1 MKLRD
6 VLFGAVCSLI
16 VMIVGGVMVHYLTK
30 EPPSLPPQERLVYDI
45 EEPVTFEAQAT
56 RFALLSVRIGNL
68 GDLPAENVQVG
79 IVFEDNTEI
88 IDMGITLS
96 TGPVGAYTMITSTEK
111 VIGFQVPALTPD
123 EVALVSL
130 MLTEEPTQDPIVGVK
145 SDNSTGKEGC
155 LARPV
160 QIDSAPSRKS
170 TITVLIILIAYAA
183 FSFNLYKL
191 MMMLLRRF
199 RRSVNNTSFLY
210 IHKGLADKAK
220 KMLSSDI
227 ESRGGDSYSLANY
240 ALCLALDRDFSEAEK
255 TLDAAEFLVSSR
267 RGPLASTKQE
277 KAVIL
282 FNRSLLLLL
291 QDKTSEGLNFMKK
304 ATELAPRA
312 ISEYCS
318 YSVVVDDLRK
328 KIEELKAFLLK

>member
-1 MKLRD
+1 MKWRD

-16 VMIVGGVMVHYLTK
+16 VMVLSGVAVYYLTK
-30 EPPSLPPQERLVYDI
+30 EPPPPQPQERLVYDI
-45 EEPVTFEAQAT
+45 EEPVIFEAQAT

-68 GDLPAENVQVG
+68 GDLTAENVNVG

-88 IDMGITLS
+88 IDMGVTLS
-96 TGPVGAYTMITSTEK
+96 TEPVGKFTIITSTEK
-111 VIGFQVPALTPD
+111 VIEFQVPALTPD
-123 EVALVSL
+123 EVVLVSL
-130 MLTEEPTQDPIVGVK
+130 MLNEEPTQDPIVGVK
-145 SDNSTGKEGC
+145 SDNSTGMEGF
-155 LARPV
+155 LARSV
-160 QIDSAPSRKS
+160 QIDSAPSRES
-170 TITVLIILIAYAA
+170 TIKIVSIFIGYVVLL
-183 FSFNLYKL
+183 FLLYRL
-191 MMMLLRRF
+191 MKRLRSRSY
-199 RRSVNNTSFLY
+199 RSVNNTAFLY

-267 RGPLASTKQE
+267 REPFASTKQE
-277 KAVIL
+277 KAVVL

-304 ATELAPRA
+304 ATELSPRA
-312 ISEYCS
+312 ISGYCS
-318 YSVVVDDLRK
+318 YSVVVDDLGK